1 MRHNLSSL
9 GRSRQ
14 NLQAFILIIRQE
26 APCSE
31 REFMEHISAKWE
43 KFGCS
48 PALLSPWP
56 TRAIP
61 TAQIKLLRPFYYF
74 VGFAFWKCHES
85 QVFRSPWG
93 LLILPWMHCL
103 HGFHKVWHHGA
114 ARARSE
120 NIKVS
125 LILLPVPFLITL
137 QSMSFTASPK
147 QQKKGRGSAFVLF
160 PKCLVWR
167 CSSYKN
173 TMGKGRKIHTKCGS
187 SLPLL
192 LLFHP
197 KEVMLMVHNKA
208 RFQWANLIFH
218 TCLFICWKCS
228 LCRSVDSLETDVTTG
243 L

>member
-31 REFMEHISAKWE
+31 QQFMKHISAKWE
-43 KFGCS
+43 KFGSS

-56 TRAIP
+56 TKAIS
-61 TAQIKLLRPFYYF
+61 TTQIKLLRPFYYF

-114 ARARSE
+114 SRVRSE

-160 PKCLVWR
+160 PKWTAWSGGAAAIKTQWEKGGKSTQSVVQVCHSYF
-167 CSSYKN
+167 CSIP
-173 TMGKGRKIHTKCGS
+173 RKWCSWCITKQGS
-187 SLPLL
+187 N
-192 LLFHP
+192 
-197 KEVMLMVHNKA
+197 E
-208 RFQWANLIFH
+208 QI
-218 TCLFICWKCS
+218 
-228 LCRSVDSLETDVTTG
+228 
-243 L
+243 